1 MKCKLY
7 FKNPTQYFVLEGTK
21 EEIVDNYIN
30 DNELTVISVKSY
42 GRVCKLVVENGW
54 GDIDTVKVKSF
65 A

>member
-54 GDIDTVKVKSF
+54 GGIDTVKVKSF